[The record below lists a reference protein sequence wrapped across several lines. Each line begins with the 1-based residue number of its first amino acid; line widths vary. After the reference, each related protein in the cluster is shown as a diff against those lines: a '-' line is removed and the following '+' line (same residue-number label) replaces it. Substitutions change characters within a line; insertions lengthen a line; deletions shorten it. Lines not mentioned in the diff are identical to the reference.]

1 LKELVPA
8 GMATDEAMAA
18 QSLSLKLTIVG
29 LVDMQ

>member
-1 LKELVPA
+1 
-8 GMATDEAMAA
+8 MATDEAMAA